1 MLRKPA
7 SAAEATVVLGLLVAE
22 LSVLV
27 ALSHEFA
34 EVMVRLGYNEP
45 CEVRRLPVARSLTAL
60 RASPQW
66 RQHHRYLSTSE
77 PADVWRERCWR
88 FAVFP
93 GMLTGRRVEVVFAV
107 SLKRRHPQVQAG
119 LYDSSAASRTLPAIP
134 RPRQSE
140 LPPAPAP
147 EDSVVL

>member
-7 SAAEATVVLGLLVAE
+7 SAAEATAVRGLLVAE
-22 LSVLV
+22 LAVLV

-66 RQHHRYLSTSE
+66 R
-77 PADVWRERCWR
+77 ERCWR

-107 SLKRRHPQVQAG
+107 SLKPRHPQVQAG

-140 LPPAPAP
+140 LPSAPP
-147 EDSVVL
+147 PKILWFSRRL